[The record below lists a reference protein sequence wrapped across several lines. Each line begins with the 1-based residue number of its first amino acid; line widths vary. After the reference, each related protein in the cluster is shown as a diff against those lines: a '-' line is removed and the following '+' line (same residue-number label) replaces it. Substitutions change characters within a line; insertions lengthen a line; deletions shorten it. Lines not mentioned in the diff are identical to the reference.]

1 MGLDMYLSVRKY
13 VSRLDFDAK
22 REQGS
27 GIPEDP
33 QFHRLVESLDMTEF
47 LEAGESA
54 GAHVEIPVAYWR
66 KANAIH
72 KWFVDTRAD
81 GVDQCQP
88 IGVATEHLEELVG
101 LCKEVL
107 DDRSKAEELL
117 PSEGGFFF
125 GSTEYD
131 EWYFEGIE
139 YTHKRLSKVVELMK
153 RTDDKGYHDYDWAV
167 YQASW

>member
-13 VSRLDFDAK
+13 VNRLDFESK
-22 REQGS
+22 PIEGS
-27 GIPEDP
+27 GFPDNP
-33 QFHRLVESLDMTEF
+33 QFHSLVESLDMTEF
-47 LEAGESA
+47 VERDDHA

-81 GVDQCQP
+81 GEDNCQP
-88 IGVATEHLEELVG
+88 IGVSIDHLEELVG

-107 DDRSKAEELL
+107 DDKSKAEELL
-117 PSEGGFFF
+117 PTEGGFFF
-125 GSTEYD
+125 GDTAYD
-131 EWYFEGIE
+131 DWYFEGIE
-139 YTHKRLSKVVELMK
+139 YTHKRLSEVVELMR
-153 RTDDKGYHDYDWAV
+153 RTNDKGYHDVDWAV

>member
-13 VSRLDFDAK
+13 VSRLDFNAE
-22 REQGS
+22 REKGS

-33 QFHRLVESLDMTEF
+33 QFHRLVESLDMAEF
-47 LEAGESA
+47 LEPGESA
-54 GAHVEIPVAYWR
+54 GASVEIPVAYWR
-66 KANAIH
+66 KAYAIH

-81 GVDQCQP
+81 GVDECQP
-88 IGVATEHLEELVG
+88 IGVAPEHLEELVA
-101 LCKEVL
+101 LCRKVL

-117 PSEGGFFF
+117 PTEGGYF
-125 GSTEYD
+125 SREYD

-139 YTHKRLSKVVELMK
+139 YTHKRLSEVVELMK
-153 RTDDKGYHDYDWAV
+153 RTNDKGYHDVDWAV